1 MIDGLDK
8 ASGTLKKAM
17 EYSLLSGGKKL
28 RPILALSSAEA
39 VGGKDEDALSAA
51 VALELIH
58 TYSLIHDDL
67 PAMDNDDYRRGI
79 PTNHK
84 VFGEACAVLAGDALL
99 TKAFSILTD
108 NSHVKHNPEKLIAI
122 THEIA
127 EAAGVGGMLG
137 GQMADIES
145 EKNDIELAAL
155 EFIHIRK
162 TGALILASVRSG
174 AILGGGSDDQIERLS
189 EYGKNLGLAFQISD
203 DILDVIGDD
212 AAMGKKVQKDHVRG
226 KATYPALLGLSESKN
241 RAEELVE
248 NALSSIDG
256 FDDAARPL
264 RAIGRYIIERQT

>member
-1 MIDGLDK
+1 VIDGLDE

-17 EYSLLSGGKKL
+17 EYSLMSGGKKL

-39 VGGKDEDALSAA
+39 VGGKDENVLSAA

-99 TKAFSILTD
+99 TKAFSVLTD
-108 NSHVKHNPEKLIAI
+108 NSRAEHDPKKLITI
-122 THEIA
+122 IHEIA
-127 EAAGVGGMLG
+127 EAAGVSGMLG

-145 EKNDIELAAL
+145 EKSDIGLAAL

-174 AILGGGSDDQIERLS
+174 AILGGGTGDQIERLS

-212 AAMGKKVQKDHVRG
+212 ATMGKKVQKDHVKG
-226 KATYPALLGLSESKN
+226 KATYPALLGLSESKK

-248 NALSSIDG
+248 KAIASIEG

>member
-1 MIDGLDK
+1 
-8 ASGTLKKAM
+8 M

-39 VGGKDEDALSAA
+39 VGGKGEDILSAA

-67 PAMDNDDYRRGI
+67 PAMDNDDYRRGL
-79 PTNHK
+79 PTNHI

-99 TKAFSILTD
+99 TKAFSVLTD
-108 NSHVKHNPEKLIAI
+108 NFHIKYNPEKLIMV

-127 EAAGVGGMLG
+127 EAAGVSGMLG

-145 EKNDIELAAL
+145 EKNNIELATL

-174 AILGGGSDDQIERLS
+174 AILGGGNSDQIESLS

-212 AAMGKKVQKDHVRG
+212 TVMGKKVHKDQVRG
-226 KATYPALLGLSESKN
+226 KATYPTLLGLSESK
-241 RAEELVE
+241 RMAEELVDK
-248 NALSSIDG
+248 ALLSLDG
-256 FDDAARPL
+256 FNEEAQPL
-264 RAIGRYIIERQT
+264 RAIGKYVIERQT